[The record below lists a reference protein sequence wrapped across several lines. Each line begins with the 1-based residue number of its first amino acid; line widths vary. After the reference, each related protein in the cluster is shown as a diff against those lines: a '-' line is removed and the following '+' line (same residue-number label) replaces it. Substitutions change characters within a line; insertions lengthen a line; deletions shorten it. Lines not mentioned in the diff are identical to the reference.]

1 MITVSFDPGLMTGWS
16 VFENDKLIN
25 KGQTKFLDMLS
36 ELDNLPKPDI
46 VVYEDFQ
53 LLPHKAKAQI
63 GSRFE
68 TIQAIGM
75 IKSYAHKYKAKVVNQ
90 RPGIMPIAE
99 KWTGV
104 KRMKN
109 HAEGHWV
116 CAFLHGSYYL
126 IKEGYAKSQLEL
138 QEGKP

>member
-1 MITVSFDPGLMTGWS
+1 MITVAFDPGLVTGWA
-16 VFENDKLIN
+16 VFKDGKVIQ
-25 KGQTKFLDMLS
+25 KGQTQFLNLLS
-36 ELDNLPKPDI
+36 TLDVLYVPDV

-75 IKSYAHKYKAKVVNQ
+75 IKAFAHKHKAKIVNQ

-99 KWTGV
+99 RWTGV

-116 CAFLHGSYYL
+116 CAYLHGSYWL
-126 IKEGYAKSQLEL
+126 IKEGHAKSRLEM
-138 QEGKP
+138 QGGKP